1 NFFTSLGACILLPF
15 FIGGNRCQMAQ
26 FIEFVGNHWI
36 LSSAWLLLV
45 AAIFF
50 QHSRTSA
57 KSVGPQQAVMLI
69 NRADAVVIDVRDK
82 KEYDS
87 GHIVDSINIP
97 LTKLNQRIAELEK
110 YREKPLVIV
119 DKLGQHASE
128 ACNTLQKAG
137 YSQAVK
143 LAGGLT
149 EWKAQSLPLIQK

>member
-1 NFFTSLGACILLPF
+1 
-15 FIGGNRCQMAQ
+15 MAQ

-36 LSSAWLLLV
+36 LSSAWLVLV

-50 QHSRTSA
+50 QHSRTTA
-57 KSVGPQQAVMLI
+57 KAVGPQQAVMLI

-82 KEYDS
+82 KEFDS

-97 LTKLNQRIAELEK
+97 LTKLSQRIAELEK

-137 YSQAVK
+137 YSRAVK